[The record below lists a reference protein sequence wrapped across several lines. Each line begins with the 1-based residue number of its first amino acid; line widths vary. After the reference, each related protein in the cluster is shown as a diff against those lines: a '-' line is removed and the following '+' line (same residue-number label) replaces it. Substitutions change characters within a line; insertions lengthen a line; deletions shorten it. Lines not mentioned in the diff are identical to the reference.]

1 MGIKDP
7 IVDALIE
14 QVIAA
19 DDLETKQAA
28 TRAVDRVLLHGHH
41 LVPHWTNRLA
51 WVAYWDRFGFP
62 DTIPIYDFGFSASLG
77 FQPTWWIDPEKDAV
91 LAEAR

>member
-1 MGIKDP
+1 MVVNAP
-7 IVDALIE
+7 
-14 QVIAA
+14 
-19 DDLETKQAA
+19 DLATKQAA
-28 TRAVDRVLLHGHH
+28 ARAMDRVLMRGHYAI
-41 LVPHWTNRLA
+41 PHWNNDSA

-62 DTIPIYDFGFSASLG
+62 ANHPTYDFGMPNTIA